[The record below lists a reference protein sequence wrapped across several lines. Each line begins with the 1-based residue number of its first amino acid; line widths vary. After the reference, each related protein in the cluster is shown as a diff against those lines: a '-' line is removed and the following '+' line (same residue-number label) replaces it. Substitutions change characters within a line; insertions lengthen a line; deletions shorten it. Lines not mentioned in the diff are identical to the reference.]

1 MLKKEKSVAF
11 FSARN
16 YNNGETN
23 FPIKSGGNIMRR
35 SNVDVLNGK
44 LFPSIISYTVPI
56 ILTSFLQLF
65 FNAADLIIVG
75 NFCGGLSVAA
85 VGATG
90 SISGLIVNLFVG
102 LSVGA
107 GVVVAQGIGSGDEDL
122 IRRMVHTALP
132 SAIVGGVILTV
143 VGVSFSETFLV
154 WMGTPNDVLPLS
166 TVYMQIFFAGMVFNL
181 TYNFCASI
189 LRSAGDT
196 KSPLVFLAIAGV
208 VNVILNVIFVT
219 VFHMDVAGVALA
231 TAISNAL
238 SAVLVVIALM
248 RRNDACKLNLRK
260 MRFYGP
266 QFLKMTR
273 IGLPAGIQGS
283 LFAISNVI
291 IQSSYNSF
299 GEIALSGIGAA
310 INIEGFVY
318 VCLAAYQQTAITFI
332 GQNYGAER
340 YDRIKK
346 IYRSIMVCS
355 AVTVFAV
362 GLLTCIFSHQ
372 LLSIYI
378 PGEEEAIS
386 YGITHILWLCS
397 LYFICG
403 LMEATTG
410 ALRGL
415 GSSLAPMIISV
426 LGVCGIRVLWV
437 YTVFQIEQFHTL
449 FGLILSYPISWTA
462 SFIAQLIAFVIVY
475 KGKVKNTKDLCLSKS
490 NT

>member
-1 MLKKEKSVAF
+1 MLKNKKSVEF
-11 FSARN
+11 LSRRN
-16 YNNGETN
+16 YNNDETN
-23 FPIKSGGNIMRR
+23 FPIKSGDNIMRK
-35 SNVDVLNGK
+35 SNVDMLNGK

-75 NFCGGLSVAA
+75 NFCGGISVAA

-90 SISGLIVNLFVG
+90 AISNLMVNLFVG

-107 GVVVAQGIGSGDEDL
+107 GVVVAQGLGSGDEDSV
-122 IRRMVHTALP
+122 RRMVHTALP
-132 SAIVGGVILTV
+132 SAIVGGIILTA
-143 VGVSFSETFLV
+143 VGVSFAETFLV
-154 WMGTPNDVLPLS
+154 WMGTPKDVLPLS
-166 TVYMQIFFAGMVFNL
+166 TVYMQIYFAGMVFNL

-208 VNVILNVIFVT
+208 VNVVMNVIFVT
-219 VFHMDVAGVALA
+219 AFHMDVAGVALA
-231 TAISNAL
+231 TTISNAL

-260 MRFYGP
+260 IRFYGP
-266 QFLKMTR
+266 QLLKMIR

-283 LFAISNVI
+283 LFSISNVI

-299 GEIALSGIGAA
+299 GEIAMSGIGAA
-310 INIEGFVY
+310 VNIEGFVY
-318 VCLAAYQQTAITFI
+318 VCLAAYQQTAITFV
-332 GQNYGAER
+332 GQNYGAGR
-340 YDRIKK
+340 YDRIQK
-346 IYRSIMVCS
+346 IYRSILVCS
-355 AVTVFAV
+355 AVTVFSI

-378 PGEEEAIS
+378 PGEEEAIA
-386 YGITHILWLCS
+386 YGVTHILWLCS

-410 ALRGL
+410 TLRGL
-415 GSSLAPMIISV
+415 GSSLVPMLISV
-426 LGVCGIRVLWV
+426 LGVCGIRILWV
-437 YTVFQIEQFHTL
+437 YTIFQIEQFHTL
-449 FGLILSYPISWTA
+449 FGLILSYPISWTV
-462 SFIAQLIAFVIVY
+462 SFVAQLIAFIIVY
-475 KGKVKNTKDLCLSKS
+475 KKKVKRFASPSLRKVK
-490 NT
+490 